1 MKQEQAGAV
10 IVEVRG
16 RKAVA
21 LTRQGEFIR
30 VNNEG
35 YAIGQQVLLPERMP
49 SARPVRRRMRLT
61 AYAGMVAGLLLL
73 VLGGFKGY
81 TTPVGV
87 VSLDVNP
94 SIEYTINAF
103 DRVLDIS
110 AVNDDAGRILA
121 NLDESALRY
130 RPVDEV
136 VDATILALRESGYL
150 TDATGN
156 DVVISALS
164 YDTQHTQQI
173 AERLGSRVG
182 QDDGLTVYSV
192 PVSKGEVEDAHA
204 RGTSAG
210 KLYIVEELEDSWS
223 AVEDFDA
230 DDWLERPVRDI
241 IRETS
246 DQREGKDREDE
257 REERNWPTSA
267 PYKTPESPQSACPE
281 ENQPYQQNDDSEQR
295 RDSDDAPR
303 QGESKHD

>member
-49 SARPVRRRMRLT
+49 SAQPARRRMRLT

-210 KLYIVEELEDSWS
+210 KLYMIEELESSWS
-223 AVEDFDA
+223 SVEDFDA
-230 DDWLERPVRDI
+230 DDWIERPVRDI
-241 IRETS
+241 IHETNY
-246 DQREGKDREDE
+246 QREGRNGDDE
-257 REERNWPTSA
+257 GENRKWPTSA
-267 PYKTPESPQSACPE
+267 PSKTPTGQQSKNPE
-281 ENQPYQQNDDSEQR
+281 GNQQNDSSEKRQG
-295 RDSDDAPR
+295 SDDAPER
-303 QGESKHD
+303 GEPKHD